1 MMVWQCIAGSWR
13 EVLLSTY
20 CTFWIILPLSIFG
33 PAEWDVHF
41 RRGVVNPNPQVCRWF
56 GSCIFLAPPVYIL
69 IFLSTGLVA
78 YLFVSREIPRH
89 EQGDASRWRFA
100 GFPRNDIWNERHQT
114 LLAIPCPL
122 KWSHNNHN
130 VGPTRPLNTWSPTPR
145 LSKIPQPWQVSYQ
158 LMAAAKY
165 LWPSLQW
172 STGRSNGK
180 SLGRYERCILE
191 RLKKNEFEKRRT
203 ARAELQFK
211 VAQFNSEPVLVGW
224 YDAVWYCRQFVQK
237 LYSRTE
243 ASKSVHFVNRSL
255 CSVHALRRPPSW
267 RLPLVS
273 MRFVVDICRHCMA
286 LHGLVSLSHESI
298 DFILFLLEGL

>member
-69 IFLSTGLVA
+69 IFLSTGLV

-130 VGPTRPLNTWSPTPR
+130 VGPTRPLNTWSPTPG

-191 RLKKNEFEKRRT
+191 RF
-203 ARAELQFK
+203 
-211 VAQFNSEPVLVGW
+211 
-224 YDAVWYCRQFVQK
+224 
-237 LYSRTE
+237 
-243 ASKSVHFVNRSL
+243 
-255 CSVHALRRPPSW
+255 
-267 RLPLVS
+267 
-273 MRFVVDICRHCMA
+273 
-286 LHGLVSLSHESI
+286 
-298 DFILFLLEGL
+298 